1 MATRAFL
8 TSNSMELL
16 LCLLVLAFLAKTPSP
31 VENGILEQKA
41 QGLLVDHFV
50 GTQFYFLLLADW
62 SLSGGH

>member
-1 MATRAFL
+1 
-8 TSNSMELL
+8 MELL